1 MMKRKILAVT
11 IPVVGCITV
20 VGSGFSAWYFSTT
33 TGNATDGS
41 GFGVNINV
49 TEEVKD
55 TSSTLEIVNS
65 NANTDTDPDPD
76 TDNSLVNTHLI
87 LDQGGVSNKEDAT
100 KGIMFAKYADDESVV
115 NETVDRTVNYT
126 FDLVFTGDTSLTLN
140 KIYDAKMEVAVS
152 VKFDLGQNLSQ
163 YIKPVTGAG
172 LEVTY
177 SVVGEPSTATKKES
191 FTNSGTGTVYTSEI
205 VFEAA
210 DLAKMSNS
218 PIKNYTWNFKL
229 DLSTDGLANKLFQY
243 VDKET
248 KPQNSG
254 ALSTMSGLINGTALK
269 FETSASI
276 REKKTSN

>member
-11 IPVVGCITV
+11 IPVVGCLTV
-20 VGSGFSAWYFSTT
+20 VGSGFSAWYFSTA
-33 TGNATDGS
+33 TGKATD

-55 TSSTLEIVNS
+55 TKDTLKIVNS
-65 NANTDTDPDPD
+65 NANPDPD
-76 TDNSLVNTHLI
+76 TDTSLVNTHLI
-87 LDQGGVSNKEDAT
+87 LDQGGVSNKEDVT
-100 KGIMFAKYADDESVV
+100 KGIMFAKYADDEPVV

-152 VKFDLGQNLSQ
+152 VSFDLGPNLSR

-210 DLAKMSNS
+210 DLAKMSNY
-218 PIKNYTWNFKL
+218 PIQNFTWNFKL
-229 DLSTDGLANKLFQY
+229 DLSTEGLANKLFQY
-243 VDKET
+243 VEGQ
-248 KPQNSG
+248 KPLNSG
-254 ALSTMSGLINGTALK
+254 ALTTMSGLIDETALN
-269 FETSASI
+269 FTTTASI
-276 REKKTSN
+276 RDKTKN

>member
-20 VGSGFSAWYFSTT
+20 VGSGFSAWYFSTA
-33 TGNATDGS
+33 TGKATDE
-41 GFGVNINV
+41 FGVNINV

-55 TSSTLEIVNS
+55 TSSTLKIVNS

-100 KGIMFAKYADDESVV
+100 KGIMFAKYADDEPVV
-115 NETVDRTVNYT
+115 NETVDRTVSYT
-126 FDLVFTGDTSLTLN
+126 FDLVFTGDTDLTLN

-152 VKFDLGQNLSQ
+152 VKFDLGEKLSK

-210 DLAKMSNS
+210 DLAKMSNY
-218 PIKNYTWNFKL
+218 PIQNFTWNFKL
-229 DLSTDGLANKLFQY
+229 DLSTEGLANKLFQY
-243 VDKET
+243 VEGM
-248 KPQNSG
+248 KPQTG
-254 ALSTMSGLINGTALK
+254 GEGGQLEAMSGLINGAALK

>member
-11 IPVVGCITV
+11 IPVVGCLTV
-20 VGSGFSAWYFSTT
+20 VGSGFSAWYFSTA
-33 TGNATDGS
+33 TGKATDE
-41 GFGVNINV
+41 FGVNINV

-55 TSSTLEIVNS
+55 TSNTLKILNS
-65 NANTDTDPDPD
+65 NANPDPD
-76 TDNSLVNTHLI
+76 TDTSLVNTHLI
-87 LDQGGVSNKEDAT
+87 LDQGGVSNKEDVT

-152 VKFDLGQNLSQ
+152 VSFDLGQNLSK

-177 SVVGEPSTATKKES
+177 PVVGEPSTATKKES

-210 DLAKMSNS
+210 DLAKMSNY
-218 PIKNYTWNFKL
+218 PIQNFTWNFKL
-229 DLSTDGLANKLFQY
+229 DLSTEGLANKLFQY
-243 VDKET
+243 VEGQ
-248 KPQNSG
+248 KPQNSK
-254 ALSTMSGLINGTALK
+254 ALSTMSGLIDETALN
-269 FETSASI
+269 FTTSASI
-276 REKKTSN
+276 REKKTNN